1 MTLAWES
8 PDAETV
14 TLDGPGAP
22 SGAQPSSGS
31 AIVCRPQG
39 DPVTYTLTATGPGG
53 TATRT
58 TTV

>member
-22 SGAQPSSGS
+22 SGTQPSSGQ
-31 AIVCRPQG
+31 ATVCRPQG